1 MSQKPRRIKE
11 SQAEVLVGKFRSA
24 EIEFG
29 FFSQSED
36 NLYFPKI
43 WPAQLITKVLLWT

>member
-11 SQAEVLVGKFRSA
+11 SQAEVLVGTFRAA
-24 EIEFG
+24 ESEGG
-29 FFSQSED
+29 FVSQSED
-36 NLYFPKI
+36 NGYFPKI